1 MSALPTTGESLN
13 MTYILGLTGGIAT
26 GKSTVSHIF
35 KNSNVPVIDADII
48 ARQVVEPE
56 SETLKMIINEFGE
69 KYLMENGTLNRK
81 KLGKLVFSDGVALE
95 KLNGVIHPAIRK
107 EILAQIQSYRK
118 SGSPLIVLDMPL
130 LFEENYQTICDAVM
144 VVFVP
149 EITQLKRLIN
159 RDGLTSAEARLR
171 IKAQWP
177 IQNKKDLA
185 DFVID
190 NSTTVAV
197 TRGQVLNWLS
207 NQNNV

>member
-1 MSALPTTGESLN
+1 

-48 ARQVVEPE
+48 ARQVVKPK

-69 KYLMENGTLNRK
+69 KYLMENGALNRK
-81 KLGKLVFSDGVALE
+81 KLGKLVFNDGAALE
-95 KLNGVIHPAIRK
+95 KLNGIIHPAIRK
-107 EILAQIQSYRK
+107 EILAQIQFQK
-118 SGSPLIVLDMPL
+118 KLGSPVIVLDMPL
-130 LFEENYQTICDAVM
+130 LFEQNYQIICDAVM

-149 EITQLKRLIN
+149 ETTQLKRLIN
-159 RDGLTSAEARLR
+159 RDGLTSDEAQLR

-177 IQNKKDLA
+177 IQKKKDLA

-207 NQNNV
+207 NQNND

>member
-1 MSALPTTGESLN
+1 

-48 ARQVVEPE
+48 ARQVVEPK

-69 KYLMENGTLNRK
+69 KYLMENGALNRK
-81 KLGKLVFSDGVALE
+81 KLGKLVFNDGAALE

-107 EILAQIQSYRK
+107 EILTQIQFQK
-118 SGSPLIVLDMPL
+118 KLGSPVIVLDMPL
-130 LFEENYQTICDAVM
+130 LFEQNYQIICDAVM

-149 EITQLKRLIN
+149 ETTQLKRLIN
-159 RDGLTSAEARLR
+159 RDGLTSDEAQLR

-177 IQNKKDLA
+177 IQKKKDLA

-207 NQNNV
+207 NQNND

>member
-1 MSALPTTGESLN
+1 

-48 ARQVVEPE
+48 ARQVVKPK

-69 KYLMENGTLNRK
+69 KYLMENGALNRK
-81 KLGKLVFSDGVALE
+81 KLGKLVFNDGAALE
-95 KLNGVIHPAIRK
+95 KLNGIIHPAIRK
-107 EILAQIQSYRK
+107 EILAQIQFQRK
-118 SGSPLIVLDMPL
+118 LGSPVIVLDMPL
-130 LFEENYQTICDAVM
+130 LFEQNYQIICDAVM

-149 EITQLKRLIN
+149 ETTQLKRLIN
-159 RDGLTSAEARLR
+159 RDGLTSDEAQLR

-177 IQNKKDLA
+177 IQKKKDLA

-207 NQNNV
+207 NQNND

>member
-1 MSALPTTGESLN
+1 

-48 ARQVVEPE
+48 ARQVVEPK

-69 KYLMENGTLNRK
+69 KYLMENGALNRK
-81 KLGKLVFSDGVALE
+81 KLGKLVFNDGVALE

-130 LFEENYQTICDAVM
+130 LFEESYQTICDAVM

-159 RDGLTSAEARLR
+159 RDGLTSDEAQLR

-177 IQNKKDLA
+177 IQKKKDLA

>member
-1 MSALPTTGESLN
+1 

-107 EILAQIQSYRK
+107 EILAQIQSHRK
-118 SGSPLIVLDMPL
+118 LGSPLIVLDMPL
-130 LFEENYQTICDAVM
+130 LFEESYQTICDAVM

-177 IQNKKDLA
+177 IQKKKDLA

>member
-1 MSALPTTGESLN
+1 

-48 ARQVVEPE
+48 ARQVVEPK

-69 KYLMENGTLNRK
+69 KYLMENGALNRK
-81 KLGKLVFSDGVALE
+81 KLGKLVFNDGAALE

-107 EILAQIQSYRK
+107 EILAQIQFQK
-118 SGSPLIVLDMPL
+118 KLGSPVIVLDMPL
-130 LFEENYQTICDAVM
+130 LFEQNYQIICDAVM

-149 EITQLKRLIN
+149 ETTQLKRLIN
-159 RDGLTSAEARLR
+159 RDGLTSDEAQLR

-177 IQNKKDLA
+177 IQKKKDLA

-207 NQNNV
+207 NQNND

>member
-1 MSALPTTGESLN
+1 

-81 KLGKLVFSDGVALE
+81 KLGKLVFNDGVALE

-118 SGSPLIVLDMPL
+118 LGSPLIVLDMPL
-130 LFEENYQTICDAVM
+130 LFEESYQTICDAVM

-149 EITQLKRLIN
+149 EITQLKSLIN
-159 RDGLTSAEARLR
+159 RDGLTSGEAQLR

-177 IQNKKDLA
+177 IQKKKDLA

-207 NQNNV
+207 NQINV

>member
-1 MSALPTTGESLN
+1 

-81 KLGKLVFSDGVALE
+81 KLGKLVFNDGVALE
-95 KLNGVIHPAIRK
+95 KLNGVTHPAIRK

-159 RDGLTSAEARLR
+159 RDGLTSDEAQLR

-177 IQNKKDLA
+177 IQKKKDLA

-207 NQNNV
+207 NQINV

>member
-1 MSALPTTGESLN
+1 

-81 KLGKLVFSDGVALE
+81 KLGKLVFNDGVALE

-118 SGSPLIVLDMPL
+118 LGSPLIVLDMPL
-130 LFEENYQTICDAVM
+130 LFEESYQTICDAVM

-177 IQNKKDLA
+177 IQKKKDLA

>member
-1 MSALPTTGESLN
+1 

-48 ARQVVEPE
+48 ARQVVEPK
-56 SETLKMIINEFGE
+56 SETLKMIINKFGE

-81 KLGKLVFSDGVALE
+81 KLGKLVFNDGVALE
-95 KLNGVIHPAIRK
+95 KLNGVTHPAIRK

-159 RDGLTSAEARLR
+159 RDGLTSDEAQLR

-207 NQNNV
+207 NQINV

>member
-1 MSALPTTGESLN
+1 

-26 GKSTVSHIF
+26 GKSTVSHIL

-81 KLGKLVFSDGVALE
+81 KLGKLVFNDGVALE
-95 KLNGVIHPAIRK
+95 KLNGVTHPAIRK

-159 RDGLTSAEARLR
+159 RDGLTSDEAQLR

-177 IQNKKDLA
+177 IQKKKDLA

-207 NQNNV
+207 NQINV

>member
-1 MSALPTTGESLN
+1 
-13 MTYILGLTGGIAT
+13 
-26 GKSTVSHIF
+26 
-35 KNSNVPVIDADII
+35 
-48 ARQVVEPE
+48 
-56 SETLKMIINEFGE
+56 
-69 KYLMENGTLNRK
+69 
-81 KLGKLVFSDGVALE
+81 
-95 KLNGVIHPAIRK
+95 
-107 EILAQIQSYRK
+107 
-118 SGSPLIVLDMPL
+118 
-130 LFEENYQTICDAVM
+130 M

>member
-1 MSALPTTGESLN
+1 

-48 ARQVVEPE
+48 ARQVVEPK

-69 KYLMENGTLNRK
+69 KYLMENGALNRK
-81 KLGKLVFSDGVALE
+81 KLGKLVFNDGVALE

-130 LFEENYQTICDAVM
+130 LFEESYQTICDAVM

>member
-1 MSALPTTGESLN
+1 

-107 EILAQIQSYRK
+107 EILAQIQSHRK
-118 SGSPLIVLDMPL
+118 LGSPLIVLDMPL
-130 LFEENYQTICDAVM
+130 LFEESYQTICDAVM

-159 RDGLTSAEARLR
+159 RDGLTSAEAQLR

-177 IQNKKDLA
+177 IQKKKDLA

>member
-1 MSALPTTGESLN
+1 

-48 ARQVVEPE
+48 ARQVVEPK
-56 SETLKMIINEFGE
+56 SETLKMIINKFGE
-69 KYLMENGTLNRK
+69 KYLMENGALNRK
-81 KLGKLVFSDGVALE
+81 KLGKLVFNDGVALE

-159 RDGLTSAEARLR
+159 RDGLTSDEAQLR

-177 IQNKKDLA
+177 IQKKKDLA

-207 NQNNV
+207 NQINV